1 MIKFKLKQSQSIFL
15 SGQSGLVYVGAALSH
30 FVDLNVLDTRF
41 PKSNGIKL
49 SDVLRSYVGL
59 LATGKSDF
67 DAIESRREDEFY
79 ARALGVGQVPS
90 SASLRQRLD
99 EVAEPL
105 KGLIDEAPVA
115 LLRRAKAPIT
125 PLASGHVPVDIDVFP
140 MDNSASRKEGVSRT
154 YAGFDGYAPIAGYLG
169 EEGWCLAMELR
180 PGSQHSAKDAP
191 ACVSRVLSRAAQLTA
206 APLLL
211 RMDSGFDGA
220 QIILSAA
227 QQAIERLKHGGRGI
241 ELLIK
246 ANPRSLDVV
255 SLYAAKCT
263 DPGSAWLTAREGK
276 RFTIWKH
283 VVERCFG
290 GKDTSLRRIYRLT
303 ERTIVKGQALLVPQL
318 ELDVWETS
326 LTLPAEQVI
335 ALYCQHGTHEQFHSE
350 IKSDLDLERLP
361 SGKFA
366 TNALILSLG
375 ALTYN
380 ILRLMGQQALIGPQ
394 APIRHPAKRRRIKTV
409 MQELIYL
416 AAKLTRQA
424 GRWVLDF
431 GRYCPAFAVFE
442 RTYRCWSTP

>member
-1 MIKFKLKQSQSIFL
+1 MIKFKLKQSRSIFL
-15 SGQSGLVYVGAALSH
+15 SGQSGLVFVGAALSH
-30 FVDLNVLDTRF
+30 FVDLNALDTRF

-67 DAIESRREDEFY
+67 DAIESRREDEFF
-79 ARALGVGQVPS
+79 ARALGVSQVPS

-154 YAGFDGYAPIAGYLG
+154 YAGVDGYAPIAGYLG

-191 ACVSRVLSRAAQLTA
+191 ACVGRVLRRAGQLTA

-227 QQAIERLKHGGRGI
+227 QQAIERLQHGGRGI

-246 ANPRSLDVV
+246 ANPRSLDVL
-255 SLYAAKCT
+255 SLHAAKCA
-263 DPGSAWLTAREGK
+263 DPSTAWLTAREGK
-276 RFTIWKH
+276 RFTIWEH

-303 ERTIVKGQALLVPQL
+303 ERTIVKGQALLVPEL

-326 LTLPAEQVI
+326 LPAPVEEVI
-335 ALYCQHGTHEQFHSE
+335 ALYCRHGTHEQFHSE

-380 ILRLMGQQALIGPQ
+380 ILRLMGQQALLGPQ

-442 RTYRCWSTP
+442 RTYRCWSAP

>member
-15 SGQSGLVYVGAALSH
+15 SGQSGLVFVGAALSH

-227 QQAIERLKHGGRGI
+227 QQAIERLQHGGRGI

-303 ERTIVKGQALLVPQL
+303 ERTLVKGQALLVPQL

-366 TNALILSLG
+366 TQRPDPLARSAHLQHPAPDGPAGPHRPAGPDPASGQAPAHQDGDAGAHLLGRQAHPAGRPLG
-375 ALTYN
+375 AR
-380 ILRLMGQQALIGPQ
+380 LRPVLPCLCG
-394 APIRHPAKRRRIKTV
+394 IRAH
-409 MQELIYL
+409 L
-416 AAKLTRQA
+416 
-424 GRWVLDF
+424 
-431 GRYCPAFAVFE
+431 
-442 RTYRCWSTP
+442 

>member
-1 MIKFKLKQSQSIFL
+1 
-15 SGQSGLVYVGAALSH
+15 
-30 FVDLNVLDTRF
+30 
-41 PKSNGIKL
+41 
-49 SDVLRSYVGL
+49 VGL

-67 DAIESRREDEFY
+67 DAIESRRGDEFF
-79 ARALGVGQVPS
+79 ARALGVSQVPS

-442 RTYRCWSTP
+442 RTYRCWSAP